1 LIFHVLLSYLTTT
14 GGGMPADGQGWLA
27 MKLRSPALIRL
38 LGLILSWLFRWW
50 MGTVSLRLRYEER
63 EHPADYRK
71 DRFLYVFWHET
82 LLVPC
87 AARAPAHMLISEH
100 ADGELITQVCRHL
113 RIGVVR
119 GSGTRRGPKAVLGMI
134 RASEQ
139 THLCITPD
147 GPRGP
152 RRQVKLGT
160 IFLASHT
167 GLPIVPVGV
176 GMSRAWRARSWDRF
190 AVPVPWS
197 AAVCLFAPAI
207 KVPPN
212 LDRDQL
218 EHYKRVVE
226 AEMLRV
232 TEKAEQLAFRSAVK
246 GKAVAEQAVAQRSA
260 A

>member
-1 LIFHVLLSYLTTT
+1 
-14 GGGMPADGQGWLA
+14 

-38 LGLILSWLFRWW
+38 LGLLLSWMFRWW
-50 MGTVSLRLRYEER
+50 MGTVSLRIRCEER
-63 EHPADYRK
+63 PHPADPRK
-71 DRFLYVFWHET
+71 ERFLYAIWHET

-87 AARAPAHMLISEH
+87 VVRRSVHMLISEH
-100 ADGELITQVCRHL
+100 SDGELITQVCRHL

-119 GSGTRRGPKAVLGMI
+119 GSRARRGAKAVLGMI
-134 RASEQ
+134 RVSER

-167 GLPIVPVGV
+167 GLPIVPVGA
-176 GMSRAWRARSWDRF
+176 GMSRSWRARSWDRF

-197 AAVCLFAPAI
+197 VAVCLFGPAI

-218 EHYKRVVE
+218 EHYRQVVE

-232 TEKAEQLAFRSAVK
+232 THKAEQLALRRA
-246 GKAVAEQAVAQRSA
+246 GKSKEVVGDRAGAKRSA

>member
-1 LIFHVLLSYLTTT
+1 
-14 GGGMPADGQGWLA
+14 

-38 LGLILSWLFRWW
+38 LGLLLSWVFRWW
-50 MGTVSLRLRYEER
+50 MGTLSLRIRCEER

-71 DRFLYVFWHET
+71 ERFIYAIWHET
-82 LLVPC
+82 LLVP
-87 AARAPAHMLISEH
+87 AAVRRPVHMLISEH

-119 GSGTRRGPKAVLGMI
+119 GSRTRRGAKAVRGMI
-134 RASEQ
+134 RGSET

-152 RRQVKLGT
+152 RRHVKLGT

-167 GLPIVPVGV
+167 GLPIIPVGA

-197 AAVCLFAPAI
+197 AAVCLFGPAI

-212 LDRDQL
+212 LDRQQL
-218 EHYKRVVE
+218 EHYRQIVE

-232 TEKAEQLAFRSAVK
+232 TEKAEQLALQRT
-246 GKAVAEQAVAQRSA
+246 GKKKEAAAEQAVAQRPA